1 MPKGQNGKVAAALA
15 EALADTYTL
24 YLKTHAFHWNVEGP
38 YFYQLHS
45 MFEGQYKELWEAI
58 DELAERI
65 RALGV
70 LAPVSGQALAKLA
83 SVKEARSA
91 PGAMAMVGELL
102 AGHQATLKTIW
113 RALKVAQDAGD
124 EGTADML
131 IGRIEAHDKTAWML
145 TSTLKR
151 G

>member
-1 MPKGQNGKVAAALA
+1 MPKGHDGKVAAALA
-15 EALADTYTL
+15 QVLADTYTL

-38 YFYQLHS
+38 HFYALHG
-45 MFEGQYKELWEAI
+45 MFEGQYKELWAAI

-70 LAPVSGQALAKLA
+70 KAPASGAALAKLA
-83 SVKEARSA
+83 SVAEAQSVPSA
-91 PGAMAMVGELL
+91 LSMVAELH

-113 RALKVAQDAGD
+113 RALKVAQAEGD

-131 IGRIEAHDKTAWML
+131 IGRIEAHDKTAWTL
-145 TSTLKR
+145 ASTLKKA
-151 G
+151 